1 MWKLISFLLH
11 SVVALAS
18 RLFSIL
24 SRIWLL
30 RHYSFILSFSRIW
43 LLRLFRAQCQFSP
56 VFDWYVNLISHAFSA
71 FSCIGLLCWYLTY
84 SQFSTSFDYN
94 IPHTAR
100 SPFSPFSP
108 VFNFFFSISRI
119 PSFLP
124 YSIIFIPYSIFTLVS
139 RVFSVFSCIQFL
151 RWYLAKRR

>member
-1 MWKLISFLLH
+1 MEIDQFSSSF
-11 SVVALAS
+11 SCCV
-18 RLFSIL
+18 SI
-24 SRIWLL
+24 
-30 RHYSFILSFSRIW
+30 SFILNFVSYLIVTSVLRSFSVFSRIW

-100 SPFSPFSP
+100 SPFSP

-124 YSIIFIPYSIFTLVS
+124 YSIIFILYSIFTLVS

>member
-1 MWKLISFLLH
+1 MHSQFSPSF
-11 SVVALAS
+11 SYCV
-18 RLFSIL
+18 SI
-24 SRIWLL
+24 
-30 RHYSFILSFSRIW
+30 SFILNFVSYLIVTSVLRSFSVFSRIW
-43 LLRLFRAQCQFSP
+43 LLRLSRAQCQFSP

-71 FSCIGLLCWYLTY
+71 FSCIGLLCWYLTH

-94 IPHTAR
+94 IPHIAR
-100 SPFSPFSP
+100 SPFSP

-124 YSIIFIPYSIFTLVS
+124 YSIIFILHSIFKLVS
-139 RVFSVFSCIQFL
+139 RAFSVISCIQFL